1 MTAATRSAFAAFIAL
16 ALVATAG
23 AGALADRPALQA
35 GGGSTGVDGCTTIT
49 EPGRYVLSADIENA
63 DRGENFTFISQSC
76 IRIESS
82 DVVFDGND
90 HTVDGFGVSDTTA
103 IRVGGNGTLSN
114 VTVENLAVDE
124 WNRGVYVK
132 NVTNATVRDA
142 NVSGNALGV
151 FLEDSTAVHL
161 RNVTA
166 TDNFVGVY
174 AGNVSGSYAAST
186 FQDGEPV
193 VVDRRAGTETPTESR
208 DAEADATAAGN
219 ATAAAETD
227 EDETTAT

>member
-1 MTAATRSAFAAFIAL
+1 MTAAARPAFVAFVAL
-16 ALVATAG
+16 ALVGTAG

-35 GGGSTGVDGCTTIT
+35 GGGPTGVDGCTTIT
-49 EPGRYVLSADIENA
+49 EPGRYVLSADVENA
-63 DRGENFTFISQSC
+63 DRGENFTFISQAC

-82 DVVFDGND
+82 DVVFDGD
-90 HTVDGFGVSDTTA
+90 GHTVDGFGVSDTTA
-103 IRVGGNGTLSN
+103 IRVGGDGTLSN

-124 WNRGVYVK
+124 WNRGIYVE

-151 FLEDSTAVHL
+151 FLEDSTAVKL

-174 AGNVSGSYAAST
+174 AGNVSGAFADST
-186 FQDGEPV
+186 LQDGEPV
-193 VVDRRAGTETPTESR
+193 VVDRRTPAEATET
-208 DAEADATAAGN
+208 DAIAAEN
-219 ATAAAETD
+219 ATTAAETD
-227 EDETTAT
+227 GNGTTA